1 MATASMFPLA
11 PLALNQASKIENLA
25 DKHAGPVID
34 THCKE
39 GWFFFAKIEHFT
51 AKTIN
56 V

>member
-39 GWFFFAKIEHFT
+39 GCFFLLQKSNILLQ
-51 AKTIN
+51 KQ
-56 V
+56 